1 MVKSLAHCICGHPID
16 LMRIHFL
23 YCFHGREHIIFHD
36 AIQDAFVSIVK
47 KLGFMFPMSRHMFCQ
62 HFCPC
67 FNLCDDVLT
76 LFYPYMGF
84 TFQLM
89 LSLPIPFEHVQVS
102 KVTIF
107 RGIAMI
113 IVTHAKDKFY
123 HD

>member
-1 MVKSLAHCICGHPID
+1 
-16 LMRIHFL
+16 
-23 YCFHGREHIIFHD
+23 
-36 AIQDAFVSIVK
+36 
-47 KLGFMFPMSRHMFCQ
+47 MFPMSKHMFYQ

-67 FNLCDDVLT
+67 FNLYDDILT
-76 LFYPYMGF
+76 LFYPCMGF

-113 IVTHAKDKFY
+113 IVAHAKDKFY

>member
-1 MVKSLAHCICGHPID
+1 MAEGLAHCICGHPIN
-16 LMRIHFL
+16 LMGIHFL
-23 YCFHGREHIIFHD
+23 QCSHGREHIISHD
-36 AIQDAFVSIVK
+36 AIRYAFVSIVK
-47 KLGFMFPMSRHMFCQ
+47 KLGFMLPMNKYQ

-89 LSLPIPFEHVQVS
+89 LSLLIPFEHVQVS

-107 RGIAMI
+107 RGIMMI
-113 IVTHAKDKFY
+113 IVVHAKDKLY